1 MDGISVPRFEGIA
14 EKVTLRAE
22 DMQKLLTMPAEEI
35 DSWSTVR
42 VVILPDTDTLYRVFA
57 RSIADKIKTNNEA
70 GKPTKIILPV
80 GPTPQYPILADIS
93 NKERISWR
101 NVWTFNMDEYL
112 DWQGRPVP
120 QGHPMSFEG
129 FMKRNLFNLLKKE
142 IRIPEEQIW
151 FPDPFTPDAID
162 EKIEEL
168 GGIDTAYGG
177 IGYHG
182 HIAFN
187 EPVSTY
193 YARLTPEEF
202 KKSKTRVIDL
212 NPDTFVINSVCG
224 IGGNPYG
231 LPPKAVT
238 LGMKPI
244 LEARTIEL
252 YCDGGSWQQ
261 TSFRIACMHPPTLD
275 RPVTYVQEHHHPK
288 NTVTIFADARTAA
301 PIRVAPK

>member
-1 MDGISVPRFEGIA
+1 MPIFEGIV
-14 EKVTLRAE
+14 EKVTLKAE
-22 DMQKLLTMPAEEI
+22 DMDKLLTMPAVEI
-35 DSWSTVR
+35 NNWSPVK
-42 VVILPDTDTLYRVFA
+42 VIILPDTDTLYTTFA
-57 RSIADKIKTNNEA
+57 RSIANKIQANNET
-70 GKPTKIILPV
+70 GSPTKLILPV
-80 GPTPQYPILADIS
+80 GPTPQYPILVNIS
-93 NKERISWR
+93 NKEGISWK

-112 DWQGRPVP
+112 DWEGRPVP
-120 QGHPMSFEG
+120 EKHQMSFNG
-129 FMKRNLFNLLKKE
+129 FMRRTLFNLLEKE

-151 FPDPFTPDAID
+151 FPDPFNPDAID
-162 EKIEEL
+162 EKIEDL

-187 EPVSTY
+187 EPVNTY
-193 YARLTPEEF
+193 YTRLTPEEF
-202 KKSKTRVIDL
+202 KKSKTRVVDL
-212 NPDTFVINSVCG
+212 NSDTLVINSVCG

-252 YCDGGSWQQ
+252 YCDGGNWQQ

-275 RPVTYVQEHHHPK
+275 RPVTYIQEHPDPK
-288 NTVTIFADARTAA
+288 NTVTIFANARTAA
-301 PIRVAPK
+301 PIRTAPK

>member
-1 MDGISVPRFEGIA
+1 MDRISMPRFEGVV
-14 EKVTLRAE
+14 EKVTLKAE
-22 DMQKLLTMPAEEI
+22 DMERLLTLPAEKI
-35 DSWSTVR
+35 DSWSPLS
-42 VVILPDTDTLYRVFA
+42 VVILPDTDTLYRTFA
-57 RSIADKIKTNNEA
+57 RSIAEKIKKNNES
-70 GKPTKIILPV
+70 GKPTRIILPV
-80 GPTPQYPILADIS
+80 GPTPQYPLLAALS
-93 NKERISWR
+93 NKERIRWK

-120 QGHPMSFEG
+120 EKHPMSFKG
-129 FMKRNLFNLLKKE
+129 YMKRNLFNLLKKE
-142 IRIPEEQIW
+142 IRIPEEQAW
-151 FPDPFTPDAID
+151 FPDPFDPDVID
-162 EKIEEL
+162 KKIKEL

-187 EPVSTY
+187 EPVNTF

-202 KKSKTRVIDL
+202 KKSRTRVIDL
-212 NPDTFVINSVCG
+212 NSDTFVINSFCG

-238 LGMKPI
+238 LGMRPI

-275 RPVTYVQEHHHPK
+275 RPVTYVQEHPNPK
-288 NTVTIFADARTAA
+288 KTVTIFADKITAA
-301 PIRVAPK
+301 PVSAAPK